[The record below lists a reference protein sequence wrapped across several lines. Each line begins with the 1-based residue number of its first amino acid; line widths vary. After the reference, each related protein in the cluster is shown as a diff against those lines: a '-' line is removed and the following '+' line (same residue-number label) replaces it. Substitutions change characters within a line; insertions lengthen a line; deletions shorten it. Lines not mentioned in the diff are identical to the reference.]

1 MSNVSNW
8 LRERCWGSPCFTDEH
23 IEVLWERVVELETEN
38 AKMISALHNITCEA
52 HPRGTHPDW
61 PVIFSIAMKALG
73 LEEQL
78 KRALLERDDG

>member
-38 AKMISALHNITCEA
+38 IKLRVLVDRTCGDGCHCMSENNEKCAAVEAKGN
-52 HPRGTHPDW
+52 G
-61 PVIFSIAMKALG
+61 
-73 LEEQL
+73 
-78 KRALLERDDG
+78 